1 MIIGY
6 APIYHEKAFYFFGGG
21 SNIDGNIALT
31 KIARLDMKT
40 TTWSVVGELKSPRV
54 AHSVIYN
61 GKVFLV
67 VGGKNRHGTNNVNTK
82 KKTERCNLHKGQMIC
97 VELGS
102 TLENYVYYP
111 ILVTVDSNFTKNC
124 V

>member
-1 MIIGY
+1 MWIN
-6 APIYHEKAFYFFGGG
+6 E
-21 SNIDGNIALT
+21 DGNIALT

-40 TTWSVVGELKSPRV
+40 TTWSIIGELNSPRL

-61 GKVFLV
+61 GKEFLV
-67 VGGKNRHGTNNVNTK
+67 VGGKDRHGTNNENRK

-102 TLENYVYYP
+102 TLENYIYYP